1 MIVDAWTAVCVW
13 RAQEAAQM
21 LDLLF
26 VVVTL
31 AFFAIAVAYIGAC
44 DRL

>member
-1 MIVDAWTAVCVW
+1 MA
-13 RAQEAAQM
+13 
-21 LDLLF
+21 DLLF

-31 AFFAIAVAYIGAC
+31 AFFTVMIAFAFAC